1 MNNVTYFKCYV
12 TLSKIKGHTFVR
24 KTLNRTRQNKSRIPQ
39 GHCSTLTMKKFNPV
53 IKVKEIATK
62 HSIRLGEKTIAKTT
76 EAGNF
81 LTNIADV
88 FIFITRVIKETFSR
102 NFEFKEFLRQC
113 FQIGYKTLP
122 LISVTG
128 IIIGLVLTIQSRPA
142 LLSFGAVGMLPGMV
156 AVSLIRE
163 MGPVITALICAGKIG
178 SGMGA
183 ELGSMKVSE
192 QIDAMEVSSTNPV
205 KFLIVTRV
213 LAATLMIPLLVLYAD
228 ALGIIGCWA
237 GANIKGDVSLVL
249 FFTQAFSHIDF
260 IDFLPALI
268 KTFFFGAVI
277 GFVGCYKG
285 YMAGRG
291 TESVG
296 TAANSAVVLSSLLV
310 IIIDLIA
317 VQITDML

>member
-1 MNNVTYFKCYV
+1 
-12 TLSKIKGHTFVR
+12 
-24 KTLNRTRQNKSRIPQ
+24 
-39 GHCSTLTMKKFNPV
+39 MKKFSPV
-53 IKVKEIATK
+53 IKVKTIAK
-62 HSIRLGEKTIAKTT
+62 EQSIRLVEKTLAKTA

-81 LTNIADV
+81 LTKFADV
-88 FIFITRVIKETFSR
+88 LLFLARVIKETFSR
-102 NFEFKEFLRQC
+102 SFEFKEFLRQC
-113 FQIGYKTLP
+113 FQIGNRTLP

-128 IIIGLVLTIQSRPA
+128 IIIGLVLTIQMRPA
-142 LLSFGAVGMLPGMV
+142 LLSFGAVSLLPGMV
-156 AVSLIRE
+156 AISLIRE

-183 ELGSMKVSE
+183 ELGSMRVTE
-192 QIDAMEVSSTNPV
+192 QIDAMEVSSTNPIKYLV
-205 KFLIVTRV
+205 VTRV

-228 ALGIIGCWA
+228 ALGILGSWA
-237 GANIKGDVSLVL
+237 GANIKGDVTFIL
-249 FFTQAFSHIDF
+249 FFSQAFGQIGF

-285 YMAGRG
+285 FTAGRG

-296 TAANSAVVLSSLLV
+296 IAANSAVVLSSLLV